1 MLDQN
6 QHEIEIEVGDQS
18 FQKSSPFN
26 YSSIQIETGFRPIGF
41 RFSKY
46 ITEIRA
52 KLGSHEILVCG
63 ESDDDEVSWK
73 KAFSELYERSALIT
87 FGSIFGATTSNGWAA
102 HPNREQARQNAI
114 LELVERDAILAHWY
128 SKTPFIEIPKN
139 EFPLDIQ
146 AWVVTELCR
155 SEFPNLRI
163 LLSTIGLGPSV
174 TCLLSNNEGFGVC
187 ANSAKESFT
196 DSINSAITEACRAA
210 HSSLRREHWKDTL
223 KLKNQEPGAVNPGA
237 HGLYYAYHEPFPEWM
252 FGELRSLATERQN
265 WQSKIMDCL
274 SDKRFVFQ
282 EVMADPAFV
291 GFARH
296 PFAID
301 LKWETTQSQSV
312 SSYKSFERLSMN
324 PEFINL
330 KPHIVS

>member
-18 FQKSSPFN
+18 FQKSSPFS

-41 RFSKY
+41 RFFKY

-52 KLGSHEILVCG
+52 KLGTHEIFVCG
-63 ESDDDEVSWK
+63 ESNDDEVSWQ
-73 KAFSELYERSALIT
+73 KAFSELYERSALVA
-87 FGSIFGATTSNGWAA
+87 FGSTFGATTSNGWAA
-102 HPNREQARQNAI
+102 HPNREHARLNTI
-114 LELVERDAILAHWY
+114 LELVERDAFLAHWY
-128 SKTPFIEIPKN
+128 SKTPFVEIPKN

-146 AWVVTELCR
+146 AWVVTELSR

-174 TCLLSNNEGFGVC
+174 TCLLTNKDGFGVC
-187 ANSAKESFT
+187 AHSTKESFT
-196 DSINSAITEACRAA
+196 ESISSAIAEACRAA

-223 KLKNQEPGAVNPGA
+223 KLKNHEPGLVNPGA
-237 HGLYYAYHEPFPEWM
+237 HGLYYAYHEPFPKWM
-252 FGELRSLATERQN
+252 FGERRSLAKEKQN
-265 WQSKIMDCL
+265 WQPRINGCI
-274 SDKRFVFQ
+274 SDNRFAFQ
-282 EVMADPAFV
+282 EVMSDPAIV
-291 GFARH
+291 GFAKH
-296 PFAID
+296 PSAFE
-301 LKWETTQSQSV
+301 LRWETTQAQSV
-312 SSYKSFERLSMN
+312 LSHKSFDRLSMN